1 MIDFMQKGGPLM
13 WLLLLCSVLAGA
25 VFLERVTY
33 FHRAQIRVGE
43 FLRGLANLLQRH
55 AFAEALGECAATRGP
70 VARVIHA
77 AILRHHAPRIEL
89 KEIVQEAGQLEVPR
103 LERRLGI
110 LVTIAFVAP
119 LLGLLGTVTGL
130 IEAFVNIST
139 QSGFARSADIAN
151 GIYESLLTTAA
162 GLVVAIPC
170 AVGFGYLSARI
181 NSLMHDM
188 ERAGIEIVNLICD
201 NRQDPEIIGFPPS
214 STSSSTTIVRH
225 RRE

>member
-1 MIDFMQKGGPLM
+1 
-13 WLLLLCSVLAGA
+13 
-25 VFLERVTY
+25 
-33 FHRAQIRVGE
+33 
-43 FLRGLANLLQRH
+43 
-55 AFAEALGECAATRGP
+55 
-70 VARVIHA
+70 
-77 AILRHHAPRIEL
+77 L

-139 QSGFARSADIAN
+139 QSGFASSTDIAN

-170 AVGFGYLSARI
+170 AVGYGYLSARI
-181 NSLMHDM
+181 NSLLHDM

-201 NRQDPEIIGFPPS
+201 NRQEPEIIGFPPS
-214 STSSSTTIVRH
+214 SSTTTIVRH